1 MNVEDINAQSMVID
15 HVSSIFERQLLVDH
29 IRSIDKSKFEE
40 YCKNNNLSFEKTIA
54 SIYDNDEVFKAIY
67 NLYEDIKPKI
77 KKELKSQLK
86 PYNDIT
92 VCDA

>member
-1 MNVEDINAQSMVID
+1 MNVEDINAQSMFID
-15 HVSSIFERQLLVDH
+15 HVSSVFEKQLLIDH
-29 IRSIDKSKFEE
+29 IRSIDKSKLEE
-40 YCKNNNLSFEKTIA
+40 YCKNNNLNFEKTIA
-54 SIYDNDEVFKAIY
+54 SIYEDEKLFNTIY
-67 NLYEDIKPKI
+67 NLYEEIRPKI